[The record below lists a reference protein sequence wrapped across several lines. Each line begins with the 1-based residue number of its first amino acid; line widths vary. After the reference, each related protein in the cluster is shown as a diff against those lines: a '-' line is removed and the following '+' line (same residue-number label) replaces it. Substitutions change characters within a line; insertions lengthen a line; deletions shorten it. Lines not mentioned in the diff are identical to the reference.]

1 MSYIEKVL
9 ALSTMHM
16 PSESP
21 DFGACRVVL
30 HEYGYIVFVQ
40 DYLEHVG
47 ATTDGMPP
55 WMTKIMMT
63 AIDEDCTLIMFDR
76 DCKVADF
83 PTYEWGE
90 HLRVQQA
97 QWKLGRELAEAVQ
110 RGEDVHVAYERLIK
124 CDHARPCLRAS
135 CHALLDEVSAQ

>member
-1 MSYIEKVL
+1 MIEKVL
-9 ALSTMHM
+9 ALSTAHM

-30 HEYGYIVFVQ
+30 HEYGYIMFVQ

-55 WMTKIMMT
+55 WLTKIMMT

-76 DCKVADF
+76 DCEVADF
-83 PTYEWGE
+83 PTYMWGE
-90 HLRVQQA
+90 NLRVQQA
-97 QWKLGRELAEAVQ
+97 EWKLGRELAEAVQ

-135 CHALLDEVSAQ
+135 CHALLDEVTAQ